1 MKHTSWIRSVATSL
15 LFSALATGA
24 FAQTTINPPGSNA
37 RHAGERELT
46 LGGAGVSN
54 KDFDESLGG
63 VSGSFGQYLNETQ
76 EVVLRQTI
84 NYANPDRGRQ
94 RWNGATRVAFDQH
107 FAAHGAIRPF
117 VGANFGG
124 VYGDSVRDTWAAGI
138 EGGAKL
144 YVQPRT
150 FVYAIVEYGWF
161 FSRARAIDDRFSD
174 GAFNWGVGIGFNF

>member
-1 MKHTSWIRSVATSL
+1 MKHIPSFRFVAIC
-15 LFSALATGA
+15 LFGALALTSAG
-24 FAQTTINPPGSNA
+24 QTTITPPGDTT

-46 LGGAGVSN
+46 LGGSGTSN

-63 VSGSFGQYLNETQ
+63 VSGSFGQYLNDLQ

-84 NYANPDRGRQ
+84 TYANPDRGRQ

-107 FAAHGAIRPF
+107 FAARGALRPF

-124 VYGDSVRDTWAAGI
+124 VYGDTVRDTWAAGI
-138 EGGAKL
+138 EGGGKF

-150 FVYAIVEYGWF
+150 FIYAIVEYGWF
-161 FSRARAIDDRFSD
+161 FRHARAIDDRFSD
-174 GAFNWGVGIGFNF
+174 GAFNWGVGIGYNF